1 MRCIVVSSDVLTI
14 RNNNFASEGE
24 NASGGGATESG
35 RAFGNG
41 GTTKGE
47 KNGSCEAIKNEKT
60 TNLSTKDLL
69 LAFNLIVDFF

>member
-14 RNNNFASEGE
+14 HNNNLASEGE

-35 RAFGNG
+35 RTFGNG

-47 KNGSCEAIKNEKT
+47 KMEVVEPSKT
-60 TNLSTKDLL
+60 KKLPTFPLKI
-69 LAFNLIVDFF
+69 FY